1 MLHHNII
8 YRSRKLLNINNIK
21 YASNRHSSNSS
32 NDLQL
37 HCFPSFNLMF
47 IGTGASP
54 PTKLR
59 GSPSTVLH
67 LGSENFLF
75 DAGEGTMRQAL
86 FGRYYHYYHFYHRYH
101 HYYH

>member
-1 MLHHNII
+1 MLHHNIYR
-8 YRSRKLLNINNIK
+8 YRSLLNINNIK
-21 YASNRHSSNSS
+21 HASTSTITSNRHSTNNN

-59 GSPSTVLH
+59 GSPSTILH

-86 FGRYYHYYHFYHRYH
+86 FGR
-101 HYYH
+101 